1 MPTINLR
8 EHYPDAHPEDFFVEV
23 SEEVHQA
30 LAELK
35 RKEDAL
41 IRQIYRY
48 HAYHSLTTHTLLW
61 SRVFS
66 VHRRIHWMPWSSG
79 IIFDISMTLF
89 YLCPRNK
96 LKDVTTITIWG
107 CRCRI

>member
-41 IRQIYRY
+41 IRRY
-48 HAYHSLTTHTLLW
+48 TAIMPTTH
-61 SRVFS
+61 
-66 VHRRIHWMPWSSG
+66 
-79 IIFDISMTLF
+79 
-89 YLCPRNK
+89 
-96 LKDVTTITIWG
+96 
-107 CRCRI
+107 